1 MKLVENLVQG
11 HDASVVD
18 IRDRVENLWKDDS
31 SKRLSR
37 TKATETGTGGFS
49 IFADNVGK
57 VISKL

>member
-1 MKLVENLVQG
+1 MENLVQG

-31 SKRLSR
+31 SKRLRR